1 MRILGPLVCA
11 TTSAVTLTLASASA
25 SCVTV
30 SPSTRRIGD
39 RATSAPAAASSF
51 STSITSPSAT
61 LYCLPPVLTMAYI
74 GESLLPTVL
83 QRKDSPPTGRPSS
96 RLRDGRYLRQNAY
109 PPDDAVPVGGPAGRE
124 AARRRR
130 GRRAGSGSAIAVSS
144 VGSVVGSGVG
154 SAVGSGVGAGAGSDV
169 DSGV

>member
-74 GESLLPTVL
+74 GEPLLPTGCNVNEAHL
-83 QRKDSPPTGRPSS
+83 
-96 RLRDGRYLRQNAY
+96 A
-109 PPDDAVPVGGPAGRE
+109 AGRCPDY
-124 AARRRR
+124 
-130 GRRAGSGSAIAVSS
+130 GMHHTQ
-144 VGSVVGSGVG
+144 
-154 SAVGSGVGAGAGSDV
+154 
-169 DSGV
+169 

>member
-61 LYCLPPVLTMAYI
+61 LYCLPPVLTIAYI
-74 GESLLPTVL
+74 GGGLPVVEAV
-83 QRKDSPPTGRPSS
+83 DGRPRSGSPGS
-96 RLRDGRYLRQNAY
+96 RGT
-109 PPDDAVPVGGPAGRE
+109 
-124 AARRRR
+124 AARARGNSAHQSAPQASLRHGPPRPQTGYKEGPLLNACGR
-130 GRRAGSGSAIAVSS
+130 GR
-144 VGSVVGSGVG
+144 
-154 SAVGSGVGAGAGSDV
+154 
-169 DSGV
+169 